1 MSHGV
6 SECVIIPAFPS
17 SRHPGLDPG
26 SRFSVRQQRADRQ
39 VNWLR
44 YGSETPDQVRGDGEA
59 AAENRT
65 LQSNVQRVRMKIE
78 HKERS

>member
-1 MSHGV
+1 MAFLNASLFRRFLHP
-6 SECVIIPAFPS
+6 VIPDLIRDPAS
-17 SRHPGLDPG
+17 
-26 SRFSVRQQRADRQ
+26 SVRQQRADRQ